1 MNIKKSIL
9 IWIIVAGI
17 IFTNPI
23 GFANERNQLH
33 IIPEASE
40 WAGYDPYK
48 SEAHDIVENIW
59 TAEKDVTVLDRYSKK
74 ADEIEGK
81 RNLWMAFQ
89 TWVFNRN
96 ILISYLAY
104 LMRFLNQVGL
114 LIWGIMI
121 LYAWYMYATSVF
133 WRWNV
138 SKWRSAIKNA
148 VIWVIII
155 VASYAIWAWLNALF
169 L

>member
-1 MNIKKSIL
+1 M
-9 IWIIVAGI
+9 IIAGI
-17 IFTNPI
+17 IFANPI
-23 GFANERNQLH
+23 TSANERNQLH

-59 TAEKDVTVLDRYSKK
+59 TAEKDVTVLDRYNKK

-89 TWVFNRN
+89 TWVFNWN
-96 ILISYLAY
+96 IVISYLAY

-138 SKWRSAIKNA
+138 WKWRSAIKNA